1 MHGDGGP
8 GHRPELQL
16 LAPSAAGGI
25 GAQRSSPARILSS
38 SVSERMRDKLNDNPL
53 MQLAVIGVLLLLAG
67 VFVMSS
73 MGGKGGGEEEAE
85 SSASATGASVESTA
99 TEAPVGLSAALAM
112 VSQASAAH
120 ARPLPSPV
128 VSAWKADKTVV
139 LLFVHDGGIDD
150 RLVKDAT
157 GRLQTLQ
164 GVATFVVP
172 AGQISR
178 YAAVTEGV
186 GVNRVPA
193 LVVIRP
199 KRVHQTVPS
208 ASVSYG
214 FQSGASVVQAVI
226 DAGYQG
232 PTLPY
237 HP

>member
-1 MHGDGGP
+1 
-8 GHRPELQL
+8 
-16 LAPSAAGGI
+16 
-25 GAQRSSPARILSS
+25 
-38 SVSERMRDKLNDNPL
+38 MREKLNENPL
-53 MQLAVIGVLLLLAG
+53 AQVVLIGVLLLAAG
-67 VFVMSS
+67 IMVMSS
-73 MGGKGGGEEEAE
+73 MGGGEESESSASSAE
-85 SSASATGASVESTA
+85 SSASATGASTESTA
-99 TEAPVGLSAALAM
+99 GQAPAGLSAALAM

-120 ARPLPSPV
+120 ARPLPHPV
-128 VSAWKADKTVV
+128 ISAWNSDKTVV

-150 RLVKDAT
+150 RLVKAAT
-157 GRLQTLQ
+157 ERLLTLPEA
-164 GVATFVVP
+164 ATFVVP
-172 AGQISR
+172 ASQISR

-199 KRVHQTVPS
+199 KRVHQTIPS

-214 FQSGASVVQAVI
+214 FQSGQSIVQAVI

>member
-8 GHRPELQL
+8 GLRPERQL
-16 LAPSAAGGI
+16 LAPSVAGGI
-25 GAQRSSPARILSS
+25 GAQRSSPARILSN

-53 MQLAVIGVLLLLAG
+53 MQLAVIGVLLVLAG

-73 MGGKGGGEEEAE
+73 KGGGEEEAE

-157 GRLQTLQ
+157 GRLQNLH
-164 GVATFVVP
+164 GVATFVIP

-214 FQSGASVVQAVI
+214 FQSGESVVQAVV

-232 PTLPY
+232 PTFPY